1 MRTMNISDGWLLLKK
16 IAVGIVI
23 TIVPLIIIAGG
34 LWSIQRV
41 RSHGPQSKP
50 TSSARV
56 AYAN

>member
-1 MRTMNISDGWLLLKK
+1 MNISDSWLLLKK

-34 LWSIQRV
+34 LWSIQRL
-41 RSHGPQSKP
+41 RPHNRESKP
-50 TSSARV
+50 TSTARV